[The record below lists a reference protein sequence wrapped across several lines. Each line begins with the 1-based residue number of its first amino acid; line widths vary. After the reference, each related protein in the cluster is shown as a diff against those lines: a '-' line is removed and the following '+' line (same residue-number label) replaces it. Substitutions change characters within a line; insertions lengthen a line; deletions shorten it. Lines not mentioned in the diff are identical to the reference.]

1 MKSPQNLAGSIAVLL
16 FALVILGF
24 GISPVSAAAGTW
36 PSGNSTAMHGHWGGQ
51 HFTPNSTQRYQMTE
65 SFITNLQNQGV
76 DVSAVQSAL
85 QNNDTATVNSWLK
98 SYFDA
103 HPGTFGNITHMQR
116 GHGFTANATARQT
129 HLQSFITQLQNKGVD
144 ISTVQTALAN
154 NDTAT
159 VKSWLKSYMEA
170 HPGAFG
176 NTTHMQRGHG
186 FTVNATAQQ
195 AHLQS
200 FITQLQN
207 KGVDVSTVQTALQN
221 NDTATVN
228 SWLKSYM
235 EAHPGAFGNT
245 TRSQWHMR
253 NTTATQSS

>member
-1 MKSPQNLAGSIAVLL
+1 MKSPKTLAGSIAVLL

-24 GISPVSAAAGTW
+24 GISPVSASAGSS
-36 PSGNSTAMHGHWGGQ
+36 PSGNSTAMHGHWDGQ
-51 HFTPNSTQRYQMTE
+51 HFTPNSTQQYTMTE
-65 SFITNLQNQGV
+65 SFITRLQSQGV
-76 DVSAVQSAL
+76 DVSA
-85 QNNDTATVNSWLK
+85 
-98 SYFDA
+98 
-103 HPGTFGNITHMQR
+103 
-116 GHGFTANATARQT
+116 
-129 HLQSFITQLQNKGVD
+129 
-144 ISTVQTALAN
+144 VQTALAN
-154 NDTAT
+154 NDTET
-159 VKSWLKSYMEA
+159 VKSWITSYMET
-170 HPGAFG
+170 HKGTFG
-176 NTTHMQRGHG
+176 NTTHMQKGHG

-207 KGVDVSTVQTALQN
+207 KGVDVSTVQTALANNDMATVNSWVKSYMEAHKETFGNTTHMQKGHGFTVNATAQQAHLQSFITQLQNKGVDVSTVQTALAN

-228 SWLKSYM
+228 SWLKSYF